1 MLTESTRVNTFEKR
15 TVICLCVFC
24 VIVDANKIPKTI
36 NIRSPLIK

>member
-1 MLTESTRVNTFEKR
+1 MLTERNRTRANTFEKR

-36 NIRSPLIK
+36 ILIK